1 MRNEFNDNANFPC
14 ANTNLTAYSKSE
26 LALGDNYV

>member
-14 ANTNLTAYSKSE
+14 AKTNITAYNKSKKATG
-26 LALGDNYV
+26 LNYI

>member
-14 ANTNLTAYSKSE
+14 ANTNITAYNKSE
-26 LALGDNYV
+26 KAAGANYV